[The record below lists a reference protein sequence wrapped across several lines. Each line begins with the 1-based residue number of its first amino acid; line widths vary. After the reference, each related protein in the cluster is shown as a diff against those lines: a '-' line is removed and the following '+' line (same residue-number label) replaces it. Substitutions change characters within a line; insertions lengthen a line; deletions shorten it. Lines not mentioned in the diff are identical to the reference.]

1 MKWIIALLS
10 IAMLSG
16 CAWMDLDGNGR
27 VDLLAYLSVVDVTVQ
42 WVDAAG
48 ETYTVALDELGARLA
63 GTFVQAKTG
72 YFFELTD
79 GGGITVTDPAGVKVT
94 IKRKEQ

>member
-16 CAWMDLDGNGR
+16 CAWFDFDGNGR

-63 GTFVQAKTG
+63 GKFVQAKTG
-72 YFFELTD
+72 YLFELTD

-94 IKRKEQ
+94 IKRKE

>member
-63 GTFVQAKTG
+63 GEFVQAKTG
-72 YFFELTD
+72 YLFELTD

-94 IKRKEQ
+94 IKRKE